1 MNWRAQ
7 HTARIPLCLASKV
20 QPPISHM
27 IQLWCGA
34 RCVAGQPRD
43 LPEVLEV
50 NLGQS
55 RRSAT
60 LVQPPPSLSAC
71 GSSSR
76 FLPSPLH

>member
-60 LVQPPPSLSAC
+60 LVQPPVFI
-71 GSSSR
+71 SSR
-76 FLPSPLH
+76 K